1 VYTAAKSATGAGDI
15 PNDITADAGEKAVV
29 FSAYQNLASWVAS
42 VWGDVGNTDPATW
55 MPARLEYKAA
65 VSAGAAG
72 ASTTMAA
79 HPDADG
85 ELHWSSFDV
94 TAQDAGAINP
104 PVTATVISR
113 PIHLRFGSMPAPRFW
128 DFETNDVPLPSVKTQ
143 VRDLAKLLALDF
155 MLIHGEDWFVL
166 PFSLP
171 VGSIARV
178 DSLVVSDVFGGQTLV
193 RRADGGNVA
202 PGNTRFSLFSS
213 AIVDAG
219 GTAGNIA
226 GIYVSPPS
234 AGPAMQI
241 GKPRE
246 EVRFARDETANMGWG
261 VERIVANA
269 IGEGRPGRER
279 DAAVDNTAP
288 IAPATSLDVTSP
300 LRYLVET
307 KVPVNYIP
315 LVGLQ
320 AGLNNTFVLRRGANV
335 RPQLAAN
342 QQPVF
347 TPVPPAGKI
356 LRPLNITPYDI
367 IDEEV
372 PRTGL
377 IIQRAVYRTRWIDGS
392 THVWM
397 ARRRRAGSGEAQS
410 GLRFDVPLDTE
421 N

>member
-1 VYTAAKSATGAGDI
+1 
-15 PNDITADAGEKAVV
+15 
-29 FSAYQNLASWVAS
+29 
-42 VWGDVGNTDPATW
+42 
-55 MPARLEYKAA
+55 
-65 VSAGAAG
+65 
-72 ASTTMAA
+72 
-79 HPDADG
+79 
-85 ELHWSSFDV
+85 
-94 TAQDAGAINP
+94 
-104 PVTATVISR
+104 
-113 PIHLRFGSMPAPRFW
+113 MPAPRFW
-128 DFETNDVPLPSVKTQ
+128 DFENNDVPLPTVKTQ

-193 RRADGGNVA
+193 KRADQGTVA
-202 PGNTRFSLFSS
+202 AGPNRFSLFSS
-213 AIVDAG
+213 VIVDG
-219 GTAGNIA
+219 SGTPGNIA
-226 GIYVSPPS
+226 GVYVSPPS
-234 AGPAMQI
+234 AGAAMQI

-246 EVRFARDETANMGWG
+246 EVRFARDETANLGWG
-261 VERIVANA
+261 VERIVPNPL
-269 IGEGRPGRER
+269 GEGRPGRER
-279 DAAVDNTAP
+279 DAAVD
-288 IAPATSLDVTSP
+288 ATSPIEPAQSQDLTSP

-315 LVGLQ
+315 LVGVPVP
-320 AGLNNTFVLRRGANV
+320 GTNTFVLQRGANV
-335 RPQLAAN
+335 RPNRGGPGNAVQ
-342 QQPVF
+342 F

-356 LRPLNITPYDI
+356 LRPDGLTSYKIV
-367 IDEEV
+367 DEEI

-397 ARRRRAGSGEAQS
+397 ARRRRAGEGEAQS